1 MENQDNSKNKANKT
15 LVIVTYVFTSLLAL
29 FFLMAFGPK
38 LVDEYIGIIRG
49 TEQNYFEGWEGIVME
64 LTFFA
69 FMIGYIVSIKRRCMG
84 GIIIL
89 LSSIIQ
95 MGPFLIIDGNMG
107 SLIFGIPLLI
117 SGILFLIICKQS
129 L

>member
-1 MENQDNSKNKANKT
+1 MENSDTPKNKANKT
-15 LVIVTYVFTSLLAL
+15 LVLVTFIFTSILAL
-29 FFLMAFGPK
+29 FFLLAFGPK
-38 LVDEYIGIIRG
+38 LVQEYIGIIRG
-49 TEQNYFEGWEGIVME
+49 TEENYFEGWEGIVME
-64 LTFFA
+64 LTFFS
-69 FMIGYIVSIKRRCMG
+69 FMIGYITSIKRRCLG

-95 MGPFLIIDGNMG
+95 MGPFLIIQGNMG

-117 SGILFLIICKQS
+117 SGILFLVICKQS